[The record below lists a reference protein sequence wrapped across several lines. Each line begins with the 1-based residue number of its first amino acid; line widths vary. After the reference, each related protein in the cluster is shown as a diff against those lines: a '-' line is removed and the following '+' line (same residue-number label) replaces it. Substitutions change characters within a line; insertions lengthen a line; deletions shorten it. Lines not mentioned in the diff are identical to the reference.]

1 MSEKE
6 KDENRLNEN
15 HLNDILNNIISRKT
29 KYIKDEDEKALEN
42 LLLEA
47 DEVRSKVLL
56 LAGDIKYKID
66 KYLEEKEK
74 TENTREKLEKQRNEL
89 FEIIEEIKRREKEN
103 YERILTLYNR
113 STTQEKQLNTI
124 EETIKTDHEE
134 FRKAISNQSLFN
146 YIIVAILSLILLI
159 LMTR

>member
-1 MSEKE
+1 MSE

-29 KYIKDEDEKALEN
+29 KYIKDEDDKALEN

-113 STTQEKQLNTI
+113 STTHEEKLKTIENTI
-124 EETIKTDHEE
+124 KSEHEE
-134 FRKAISNQSLFN
+134 FRKAISNQSLIN
-146 YIIVAILSLILLI
+146 YIIVAMLALILLI

>member
-6 KDENRLNEN
+6 KDENRLN
-15 HLNDILNNIISRKT
+15 DILNNIIDRKT
-29 KYIKDEDEKALEN
+29 KYIKAEDDKALEN
-42 LLLEA
+42 LLIEA

-66 KYLEEKEK
+66 KYIEEKEK

-113 STTQEKQLNTI
+113 SATLEEKLKTIENTI
-124 EETIKTDHEE
+124 LNDHKE
-134 FRKAISNQSLFN
+134 FRKAISNQSLIN
-146 YIIVAILSLILLI
+146 YVIISMLALILLI
-159 LMTR
+159 LLTR